1 MLNVDTITDIM
12 DAHDLKNAA
21 DSMTEGHRDDI
32 KQGSPSIPY
41 SSPSTHILHDQ
52 GLRWLFA
59 WANSSCLLLGHVHDE
74 GTLRTVELET
84 LGLAQ
89 ETERDIGPIDIIC
102 VGWNI
107 CNSWAGVA
115 ATLALTIAQGG
126 SVTLIYGIVVCFL
139 MVGCS
144 GLTMAELASVYPTA
158 GGQ

>member
-1 MLNVDTITDIM
+1 LD
-12 DAHDLKNAA
+12 DAEICYFSDLAE
-21 DSMTEGHRDDI
+21 SQGEG
-32 KQGSPSIPY
+32 S
-41 SSPSTHILHDQ
+41 
-52 GLRWLFA
+52 F
-59 WANSSCLLLGHVHDE
+59 
-74 GTLRTVELET
+74 RTVELST
-84 LGLAQ
+84 LGLTQA
-89 ETERDIGPIDIIC
+89 TERDIGPLDIIC

-126 SVTLIYGIVVCFL
+126 SVTLIYGIIVCFI